1 MICDRIKEL
10 REKNGLTQSALA
22 KKFGLTRSA
31 VNAWEMGI
39 SVPSAQ
45 YLIALSRLFKVST
58 DYLLE
63 LDHRE
68 TIDITALREEE
79 KQLMYDLMGYFEKYQ
94 NVTKALEQSDY
105 AQLEEEYAA
114 LKRSG
119 SALPPQLQNFFDSVF
134 Q

>member
-10 REKNGLTQSALA
+10 REKNGLTQAALA

-45 YLIALSRLFKVST
+45 YLIALSKLFKVST

-63 LDHRE
+63 IDHRE

-119 SALPPQLQNFFDSVF
+119 SPLPPQLQKFFDSVF

>member
-1 MICDRIKEL
+1 MICDRIKEA
-10 REKNGLTQSALA
+10 REKNGLTQSGLA
-22 KKFGLTRSA
+22 KKLGLSRSA
-31 VNAWEMGI
+31 VNAWEIGVNI
-39 SVPSAQ
+39 PSAQ
-45 YLIALSRLFKVST
+45 YLIALSKLFKVST

-63 LDHRE
+63 IDHRE

-119 SALPPQLQNFFDSVF
+119 SPLPPQLQKFFDSVF